1 MSGAPDKSRKR
12 KLAGFILAIVALMA
26 AVAFYFA
33 ARSHRFVEGQS
44 LFHSAKL
51 RHVTFTLLPNILTVI
66 EGTSYSHEFSIPGDA
81 TNAIVAGEFTVEP
94 RIQAQLNMLVVT
106 SAGFSHWQE
115 YLSAGQTEPGDRNL
129 LYRTGN
135 TGADL
140 FEIKLVPGVYDLIF
154 DYGPPSG
161 PTFSDHYGGLG
172 SPLSRN
178 ANTKITLS
186 YDLPQEI
193 R

>member
-1 MSGAPDKSRKR
+1 MTGAPDKPRKR
-12 KLAGFILAIVALMA
+12 TLAGFILAIVALMA

-33 ARSHRFVEGQS
+33 VRSHRLVAAQS
-44 LFHSAKL
+44 LLHSAKL
-51 RHVTFTLLPNILTVI
+51 RHVTFILLPNNLTVI
-66 EGTSYSHEFSIPGDA
+66 EGTSYSHEFSIPSDA
-81 TNAIVAGEFTVEP
+81 TNAILAGEFTVEP

-106 SAGFSHWQE
+106 STGFSHWQE
-115 YLSAGQTEPGDRNL
+115 YLSAGQSAADDRNL

-140 FEIKLVPGVYDLIF
+140 FEIKLAPGAYDLIF

-172 SPLSRN
+172 SPSSRSAN
-178 ANTKITLS
+178 AKITLS